1 MRHERFLKIINL
13 IILLLVMVAGLFLFF
28 PFVSDYAG
36 GSEEI
41 PKIVFLPNPDFLP
54 QPEKIVIRSLPIIP
68 VIKPPLHLLFFGDLM
83 LDRSVGTRLK
93 NKKVDFL
100 LAGLASSTDLTQF
113 DLVGANLEGA
123 VTNEGRHYAP
133 EMGFDFA
140 FLPSRIAELKKY
152 NFSYFTIANNHIT
165 DQGAL
170 GLQETRANLDTLGVN
185 YSGDADAHI
194 SENSLKLVTIKDKK
208 IALIALS
215 MVYRNFELASMKK
228 IINEAHVEA
237 DWVIVNIHWGNEYQ
251 HDYSLLQQ
259 KIGRE
264 LIDGGADII
273 IGHHPHV
280 VQGMEIYKKRPIFYS
295 LGNFIFDQYFSSDTQ
310 EGLGIELELADDKIK
325 IGIKPLS
332 SELSVVNLMSEA
344 KKEKFL
350 ENFSAWSK
358 ADQALKEQIKAQSID
373 IAK

>member
-1 MRHERFLKIINL
+1 
-13 IILLLVMVAGLFLFF
+13 MVAGLFLFF
-28 PFVSDYAG
+28 PFESGYSRNFED
-36 GSEEI
+36 I
-41 PKIVFLPNPDFLP
+41 PQIVFSPKSDFLP
-54 QPEKIVIRSLPIIP
+54 QPEKVINHPLPAIA
-68 VIKPPLHLLFFGDLM
+68 VAKSPLRFLFFGDLM

-100 LAGLASSTDLTQF
+100 LAGLASSTDLSQF
-113 DLVGANLEGA
+113 DLIGANLEGA

-140 FLPSRIAELKKY
+140 FSSSRIAELKKY

-170 GLQETRANLDTLGVN
+170 GLQETRANLNTLEFN
-185 YSGDADAHI
+185 YSGDADAQI
-194 SENSLKLVTIKDKK
+194 SENSLKIITIKDKK

-215 MVYRNFELASMKK
+215 MVYHNFDLAQAKK
-228 IINEAHVEA
+228 IIEGTRGQA

-251 HDYSLLQQ
+251 HNYSLWQQ

-264 LIDGGADII
+264 LIDSGADII

-295 LGNFIFDQYFSSDTQ
+295 LGNFIFDQYFSPDTQ
-310 EGLGIELELADDKIK
+310 EGLGIELELTDDQIK
-325 IGIKPLS
+325 IGVTPLR
-332 SELSVVNLMSEA
+332 SELSVASLMPEA

-358 ADQALKEQIKAQSID
+358 ASQALKEQIMVQVIN

>member
-1 MRHERFLKIINL
+1 
-13 IILLLVMVAGLFLFF
+13 MVAGLFLFF

-36 GSEEI
+36 SSEEI
-41 PKIVFLPNPDFLP
+41 PKIVFLPNPDFLL
-54 QPEKIVIRSLPIIP
+54 QPEKIVIRSLPTIA
-68 VIKPPLHLLFFGDLM
+68 VIKSPLHLLFFGDLM
-83 LDRSVGTRLK
+83 LDRSVGARLK
-93 NKKVDFL
+93 NKKIDFL

-133 EMGFDFA
+133 EMSFDFA
-140 FLPSRIAELKKY
+140 FPPSRIAELKKY
-152 NFSYFTIANNHIT
+152 NFSYLTIANNHIT

-170 GLQETRANLDTLGVN
+170 GLKETRANLDTLGVN
-185 YSGDADAHI
+185 YSGDADAQI
-194 SENSLKLVTIKDKK
+194 SENSLKLVTIKNKK

-215 MVYRNFELASMKK
+215 MVYHNFELVSVKK
-228 IINEAHVEA
+228 IINEARVQA

-251 HDYSLLQQ
+251 HNYSLFQQ

-264 LIDGGADII
+264 LIDSGADII

-295 LGNFIFDQYFSSDTQ
+295 LGNFIFDQYFSPDTQ
-310 EGLGIELELADDKIK
+310 EGLGIELELEDDKIK

-332 SELSVVNLMSEA
+332 SELSIVNLMSGV

-358 ADQALKEQIKAQSID
+358 ADQALKEQIKAQSIN